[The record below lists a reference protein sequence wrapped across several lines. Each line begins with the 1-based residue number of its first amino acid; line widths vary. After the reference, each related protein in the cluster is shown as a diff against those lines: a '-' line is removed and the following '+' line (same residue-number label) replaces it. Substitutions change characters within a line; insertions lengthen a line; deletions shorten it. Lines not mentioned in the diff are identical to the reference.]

1 MKTRIF
7 ITGLALMAMTVVA
20 NGQKAETDN
29 NQANTQTRGAAYV
42 DKNNDGVCDN
52 FNNRNVNRPGQGK
65 FCYRGGKGN
74 GNGKGNCYR
83 GGNGSG
89 QGRGQGRNFVDKNND
104 GVCDNFENATR
115 KE

>member
-1 MKTRIF
+1 MRTKLF
-7 ITGLALMAMTVVA
+7 FAGLALMAMTVAA

-29 NQANTQTRGAAYV
+29 KQTNTQTRGAAYV

-52 FNNRNVNRPGQGK
+52 FENLAADRPGQGK
-65 FCYRGGKGN
+65 YCFRGGKGN
-74 GNGKGNCYR
+74 GKGNWYR
-83 GGNGSG
+83 GGNGPG

-104 GVCDNFENATR
+104 GVCDNFESATK

>member
-1 MKTRIF
+1 MRTKLF

-29 NQANTQTRGAAYV
+29 KQTNTPTRGASYV

-52 FNNRNVNRPGQGK
+52 FENRNANRPGQGK
-65 FCYRGGKGN
+65 FCYREGK
-74 GNGKGNCYR
+74 GNGKGNSYR
-83 GGNGSG
+83 GGNGTG
-89 QGRGQGRNFVDKNND
+89 QGRGQGRKFADKNND
-104 GVCDNFENATR
+104 GVCDNFENATP